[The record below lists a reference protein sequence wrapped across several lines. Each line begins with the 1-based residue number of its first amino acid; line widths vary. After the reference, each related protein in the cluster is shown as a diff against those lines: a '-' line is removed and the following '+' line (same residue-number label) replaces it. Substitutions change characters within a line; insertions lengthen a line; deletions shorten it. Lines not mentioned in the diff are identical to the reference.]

1 MKTTRKTNKKSG
13 RELLTDSLKLP
24 RDMVLGEFKL
34 SMTGN
39 RELFIENYRGIAEY
53 GEDVILLQTKGDI
66 LKITGKNLT
75 IEYYTNE
82 DMKISGIIANI
93 QFGKEQQS

>member
-53 GEDVILLQTKGDI
+53 GENAILLQTKGDI
-66 LKITGKNLT
+66 LRITGKHLT

>member
-1 MKTTRKTNKKSG
+1 MKTTRKTNNKSG
-13 RELLTDSLKLP
+13 RELLADSLKLP

-53 GEDVILLQTKGDI
+53 GEDAILLQTKGDI
-66 LKITGKNLT
+66 LKITGKHLT

-93 QFGKEQQS
+93 QFGKEQQN

>member
-1 MKTTRKTNKKSG
+1 
-13 RELLTDSLKLP
+13 
-24 RDMVLGEFKL
+24 
-34 SMTGN
+34 MTGN

-53 GEDVILLQTKGDI
+53 GEDAILLQTKGDI
-66 LKITGKNLT
+66 LKITGKHLT

>member
-1 MKTTRKTNKKSG
+1 MKTTRKTNNKSG
-13 RELLTDSLKLP
+13 RELLADSQKLP

-53 GEDVILLQTKGDI
+53 GEDAILLQTKGDI
-66 LKITGKNLT
+66 LKISGKRLE
-75 IEYYTNE
+75 IAYYTNE
-82 DMKISGIIANI
+82 DMKISGFIANI

>member
-1 MKTTRKTNKKSG
+1 
-13 RELLTDSLKLP
+13 
-24 RDMVLGEFKL
+24 
-34 SMTGN
+34 MTGN

-53 GEDVILLQTKGDI
+53 GEDAILLQTKGDI
-66 LKITGKNLT
+66 LKITGKHLT

-82 DMKISGIIANI
+82 DMKISGFIANI

>member
-53 GEDVILLQTKGDI
+53 GEDAILLQTKGDI
-66 LKITGKNLT
+66 LKITGKHLA

-82 DMKISGIIANI
+82 DMKISGIITNI

>member
-34 SMTGN
+34 SMTGT
-39 RELFIENYRGIAEY
+39 RELFIANYRGIAEY
-53 GEDVILLQTKGDI
+53 GEDTILLQTKGDI
-66 LKITGKNLT
+66 LKITGKHLT

>member
-1 MKTTRKTNKKSG
+1 MKTTRKTNNKSG
-13 RELLTDSLKLP
+13 RELLADSLKLP

-39 RELFIENYRGIAEY
+39 RELFIENY
-53 GEDVILLQTKGDI
+53 
-66 LKITGKNLT
+66 
-75 IEYYTNE
+75 TNE
-82 DMKISGIIANI
+82 DMKISGFIANI

>member
-39 RELFIENYRGIAEY
+39 RELFIENYRGIAKY
-53 GEDVILLQTKGDI
+53 GEDANLQQTKGDI
-66 LKITGKNLT
+66 LKITGKHLT

>member
-1 MKTTRKTNKKSG
+1 M
-13 RELLTDSLKLP
+13 LADSLKLP

-53 GEDVILLQTKGDI
+53 GENAILLQTRGDI
-66 LKITGKNLT
+66 LKITGKHLT

-82 DMKISGIIANI
+82 DMKIIGFIANI

>member
-1 MKTTRKTNKKSG
+1 M
-13 RELLTDSLKLP
+13 P

-53 GEDVILLQTKGDI
+53 GEDAILLQTKGDI
-66 LKITGKNLT
+66 LKITGKHLT

-82 DMKISGIIANI
+82 DMKISGFIANI

>member
-53 GEDVILLQTKGDI
+53 GEDAILLQTKRDI
-66 LKITGKNLT
+66 LRITGKHLT

>member
-1 MKTTRKTNKKSG
+1 MKTTRKTNNKSG
-13 RELLTDSLKLP
+13 RELLADSLKLP

-39 RELFIENYRGIAEY
+39 RALFIENYRGIAEY
-53 GEDVILLQTKGDI
+53 GEDAILLQTKGDI
-66 LKITGKNLT
+66 LKITGKHLT

-82 DMKISGIIANI
+82 DMKISGFIANI

>member
-1 MKTTRKTNKKSG
+1 M
-13 RELLTDSLKLP
+13 LTDSLKLP

-53 GEDVILLQTKGDI
+53 GEDAILLQTKGDI
-66 LKITGKNLT
+66 LKITGKHLT

-82 DMKISGIIANI
+82 DMKISGFIANI

>member
-53 GEDVILLQTKGDI
+53 GEDAILLQTKGDI
-66 LKITGKNLT
+66 LKITGKHLT

-93 QFGKEQQS
+93 HFGKEQQS

>member
-1 MKTTRKTNKKSG
+1 MKITRKTNKKSG

-53 GEDVILLQTKGDI
+53 GENAILLQTKGDI
-66 LKITGKNLT
+66 LKITGKHLT